1 MKKKIRKLLSN
12 RVINNFLVLFL
23 SFFLIELIFRLLD
36 ELPIFTVA
44 SIRIILGISI
54 LALFLAYI
62 TSFFPRIV
70 NKVINLL
77 IVLAFSIYGIA
88 EMGFH
93 HFLGVYASVGTNTQ
107 LGAVTSYFKEFISS
121 FKGTF
126 YLIFIPFLV
135 LLIYYLFFHKRIT
148 LDLPK
153 KKLTKFTIFIKTIPV
168 FILVLLSFLYYGTL
182 KLPFMQDKFSSVT
195 SYELFLRPTSASLVV
210 RDFGF
215 ISYGLLDLKEYFW
228 PGKIVNTIK
237 INPQDLQNSNQVSN
251 HTVIDND
258 LWLKLIDENKDQELN
273 ALNHYFISNDVT
285 KTNDYTGLFEG
296 KNLIVIMVESA
307 NDILLNEKYYPNVA
321 RLVKNGYS
329 FVNNYSPRNICST
342 GNNEM
347 SAMIS
352 LYSINNNCTAN
363 VYQNNTYFESIFN
376 LFNESGYTTNSF
388 HDYYDWYY
396 DRMQIHKNMGSN
408 TFYDAD
414 DLGLDYNSIYGSY
427 DNWPSDEELMEKYL
441 ETIDE
446 AVGEEPFMSFITT
459 VSSHQPY
466 STSSEFGD
474 LYMDLFPQDYS
485 LDLKRYMSKL
495 KVVDNAIGILL
506 DGLESRG
513 ILEDTVIV
521 LFGDHYPYAIDTNEL
536 NDALEYDISIDNN
549 ADQVPLII
557 YNTDVEAKEFSTYTS
572 YINILPTIANLFN
585 LNYDSRLYMGTDA
598 LSREHESL
606 VIFIDGS
613 WKNEDAY
620 YNASTGEI
628 HYYTKNVYSDEEIL
642 AINTKV
648 RLKLEMSSL
657 AIENN
662 YFRYLDESLNSIT
675 TSNH

>member
-77 IVLAFSIYGIA
+77 IVFAFSIYGIA

-135 LLIYYLFFHKRIT
+135 LLIYYLFFHKKIT

-215 ISYGLLDLKEYFW
+215 ISYGFLDLKEYFW

-237 INPQDLQNSNQVSN
+237 IDPQDLQNNNQVSN

-285 KTNDYTGLFEG
+285 KTNDYTGLFEE

-321 RLVKNGYS
+321 RLVKNGYT

-427 DNWPSDEELMEKYL
+427 NNWPSDEELMEKYL

-536 NDALEYDISIDNN
+536 NDALEYDASVFNN

-585 LNYDSRLYMGTDA
+585 LDYDSRLYMGTDA

-657 AIENN
+657 AIQKN